1 MARFYMETDRLGEKG
16 GEVRQARI
24 VSTTGRLSS
33 DYSSASIEVQDEIL
47 TRQANLC
54 ADLQR
59 KNAGSMLNEKGF
71 GTGGTQRAI
80 RVTSPFSRGNVRS
93 IKIAFFGTRKDGTRN
108 AEVAFFNEFGI
119 GDGNGQKMS
128 KRNFIAKANEAKAD
142 ECAEIAA
149 DIFAAYVA
157 DQIQI

>member
-1 MARFYMETDRLGEKG
+1 MARFVMERMNDLQGN
-16 GEVRQARI
+16 RI
-24 VSTTGRLSS
+24 VATTGRLSS
-33 DYSSASIEVQDEIL
+33 DYSSASIEVQDAIL

-54 ADLQR
+54 ADEQR

-71 GTGGTQRAI
+71 GKGGTQRAI
-80 RVTSPFSRGNVRS
+80 RVTSPFSRNDIRS
-93 IKIAFFGTRKDGTRN
+93 IKIAFFGMRRGKTTN
-108 AEVAFFNEFGI
+108 AEVAFLNEFGI
-119 GDGNGQKMS
+119 GDGSGEAKMS

-149 DIFAAYVA
+149 DLFAQFVA